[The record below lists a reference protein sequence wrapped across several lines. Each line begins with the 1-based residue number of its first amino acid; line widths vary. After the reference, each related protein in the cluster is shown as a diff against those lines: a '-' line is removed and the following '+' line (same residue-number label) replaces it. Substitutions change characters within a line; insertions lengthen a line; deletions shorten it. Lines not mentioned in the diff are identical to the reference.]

1 MAEQWGDAIF
11 AARRKGDET
20 TRETMFV
27 YTKSNNTKEPAR
39 RWVYNV
45 ATVWM
50 FFVVIASTFT
60 NGLVLVA
67 TAKFKKLH
75 HPLKWI
81 LLNLAL
87 ADLGETLLASTIS
100 VINQIIGYFI
110 LRHPILIR
118 ITQSI
123 GITGL
128 RSLTVISWE
137 RWVVVC
143 KPFGNVKFDA
153 KWASAGIIFSW
164 VWAAFWCS
172 PPIFGWSR
180 FWPHGLKTLMSSV
193 ETGCKI
199 LFQFVTQQQK
209 DSEFTQKAEKE
220 VSRMV
225 VVMILAYCVFWG
237 PYTFFARFAAANPGY
252 AFHPLAAAMPAYFAT
267 IYNPI
272 IYVSTNRQFRV
283 CIMQLFGKKV
293 DDGSEVSTS
302 KTEVSS
308 VAPA

>member
-1 MAEQWGDAIF
+1 LFLYYFQ
-11 AARRKGDET
+11 KPN
-20 TRETMFV
+20 
-27 YTKSNNTKEPAR
+27 KPAR

-100 VINQIIGYFI
+100 VINQIIGI
-110 LRHPILIR
+110 HCVC
-118 ITQSI
+118 
-123 GITGL
+123 ITGL